1 MKKIVTAIVLVGAA
15 LSCQALAVDGYKEVK
30 FGASTKEVMK
40 SGLCSFSPADYG
52 IKGVTALACED
63 LSFGGEMVGAS
74 AFFIGD
80 KFLRLGI
87 DTDVAKA
94 IGLRDS
100 LIKKYGPPSS
110 MSPAQYFSAIDTTP
124 NTQAFMAFDHD
135 TVFIRLDTDEQ
146 MNQSATLIYTDPRY
160 EKQLNAHEANALSD
174 DL

>member
-1 MKKIVTAIVLVGAA
+1 MRKITTSIVLVGAA

-30 FGASTKEVMK
+30 FGTSTKEVMK

-52 IKGVTALACED
+52 IKGVTSLACED
-63 LSFGGEMVGAS
+63 LPFGGDKVAAS

-87 DTDVAKA
+87 ETDVDKA

-110 MSPAQYFSAIDTTP
+110 MSPAKYFSAIDTTP

-146 MNQSATLIYTDPRY
+146 MTQSATLIYTDPLY